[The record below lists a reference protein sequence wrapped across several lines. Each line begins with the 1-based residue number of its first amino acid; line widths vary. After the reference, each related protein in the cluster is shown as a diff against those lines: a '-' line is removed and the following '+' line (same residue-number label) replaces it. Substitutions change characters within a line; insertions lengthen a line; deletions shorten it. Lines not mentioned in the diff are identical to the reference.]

1 MQDPVV
7 IMNFTHIYEDE
18 TFYISEQKS
27 STSRSCEASFT
38 PLSGPAPVSLAASSG
53 PANVWAASGAP
64 SDRPVSLAASSGL
77 ANARAAS
84 GAPFDRPM
92 SLATSSGPATARAA
106 GSGDSAP
113 VRAASCASF
122 IVSGSPACAQTIS
135 PRCMSATV
143 ARTPSSPFT
152 PSILDFTTLSGTTGF
167 CDDAAADEIRRRI
180 ADFPARGIHFLDN
193 GNFHYL
199 TRFWCEKISED
210 FALVVY
216 DHHVDLRKP
225 VFPGLMSCGSW
236 IRDVLLR
243 NSHCRAVLIIGPE
256 CAQAD
261 IIEREL
267 QSLAD
272 EDSFSDENM
281 SETATERRKTADQA
295 THASAAGQ
303 PFHASAAG
311 QPPFASAVGQPS
323 HVSVAGQP
331 PLASAANHP
340 PRVSAAARPFYVSAA
355 DYASHSWTF
364 VRREADGQRPCASA
378 PVRVCCFT
386 EDDILD
392 GRVAREL
399 PHLLDAL
406 HLPVYIS
413 IDKDVLSRK
422 VLRTNWDQGIMTEA
436 EFRHEL
442 DRFAM
447 GPDIHILGVDICGE
461 PAYNACR
468 RLLDDTRDL
477 RRSDGV
483 NRRLL
488 EHYLARVH

>member
-27 STSRSCEASFT
+27 STSRSCEASST

-53 PANVWAASGAP
+53 PAN
-64 SDRPVSLAASSGL
+64 
-77 ANARAAS
+77 ARAAS
-84 GAPFDRPM
+84 SKPY
-92 SLATSSGPATARAA
+92 
-106 GSGDSAP
+106 
-113 VRAASCASF
+113 
-122 IVSGSPACAQTIS
+122 
-135 PRCMSATV
+135 
-143 ARTPSSPFT
+143 
-152 PSILDFTTLSGTTGF
+152 ILDFTTLSGTTGF

-267 QSLAD
+267 QSLVA
-272 EDSFSDENM
+272 ED
-281 SETATERRKTADQA
+281 
-295 THASAAGQ
+295 Q
-303 PFHASAAG
+303 P
-311 QPPFASAVGQPS
+311 
-323 HVSVAGQP
+323 
-331 PLASAANHP
+331 L
-340 PRVSAAARPFYVSAA
+340 R
-355 DYASHSWTF
+355 
-364 VRREADGQRPCASA
+364 ASA

>member
-27 STSRSCEASFT
+27 STPRSGEAS
-38 PLSGPAPVSLAASSG
+38 S
-53 PANVWAASGAP
+53 AP
-64 SDRPVSLAASSGL
+64 S
-77 ANARAAS
+77 
-84 GAPFDRPM
+84 
-92 SLATSSGPATARAA
+92 T
-106 GSGDSAP
+106 GSGIPAP
-113 VRAASCASF
+113 VRAASSAPS
-122 IVSGSPACAQTIS
+122 IVPGSPAPALSTGSGIPTSVRAAS
-135 PRCMSATV
+135 PAPAIVPGSPAPALSTESGIPAPARV
-143 ARTPSSPFT
+143 ASLKPC
-152 PSILDFTTLSGTTGF
+152 ILDFTTLSGTNGF

-180 ADFPARGIHFLDN
+180 ANFPARGLHFLDN

-199 TRFWCEKISED
+199 TRFWCEKITED

-243 NSHCRAVLIIGPE
+243 NSHCRAVFIIGPE
-256 CAQAD
+256 RAQAD

-272 EDSFSDENM
+272 EDNFSDE
-281 SETATERRKTADQA
+281 SVSGT
-295 THASAAGQ
+295 AAG
-303 PFHASAAG
+303 PRMIAD
-311 QPPFASAVGQPS
+311 SAVHDRTPS
-323 HVSVAGQP
+323 
-331 PLASAANHP
+331 ASDMNLPAHT
-340 PRVSAAARPFYVSAA
+340 
-355 DYASHSWTF
+355 WTF
-364 VRREADGQRPCASA
+364 VRREADDQPLRSSASA
-378 PVRVCCFT
+378 RVSCFT

-392 GRVAREL
+392 GRAAREL
-399 PHLLDAL
+399 PHILDAL
-406 HLPVYIS
+406 RLPVYIS

-422 VLRTNWDQGIMTEA
+422 VLRTNWDHGIMTEA

-442 DRFAM
+442 DRFTM
-447 GPDIHILGVDICGE
+447 DPDIHILGADICGE

-468 RLLDDTRDL
+468 RILDDTRDL

-488 EHYLARVH
+488 EHYLARMQ

>member
-1 MQDPVV
+1 
-7 IMNFTHIYEDE
+7 
-18 TFYISEQKS
+18 
-27 STSRSCEASFT
+27 
-38 PLSGPAPVSLAASSG
+38 
-53 PANVWAASGAP
+53 
-64 SDRPVSLAASSGL
+64 
-77 ANARAAS
+77 
-84 GAPFDRPM
+84 
-92 SLATSSGPATARAA
+92 
-106 GSGDSAP
+106 
-113 VRAASCASF
+113 
-122 IVSGSPACAQTIS
+122 
-135 PRCMSATV
+135 MSATV

-303 PFHASAAG
+303 P
-311 QPPFASAVGQPS
+311 
-323 HVSVAGQP
+323 

-355 DYASHSWTF
+355 DYASHSWTY
-364 VRREADGQRPCASA
+364 VRREANDQRPCASA

-442 DRFAM
+442 DRFTM

>member
-38 PLSGPAPVSLAASSG
+38 PLSGPA
-53 PANVWAASGAP
+53 
-64 SDRPVSLAASSGL
+64 PVSLAASSGL

-267 QSLAD
+267 QSLVA
-272 EDSFSDENM
+272 ED
-281 SETATERRKTADQA
+281 
-295 THASAAGQ
+295 Q
-303 PFHASAAG
+303 P
-311 QPPFASAVGQPS
+311 
-323 HVSVAGQP
+323 
-331 PLASAANHP
+331 L
-340 PRVSAAARPFYVSAA
+340 R
-355 DYASHSWTF
+355 
-364 VRREADGQRPCASA
+364 ASA

-392 GRVAREL
+392 GRAAREL

>member
-27 STSRSCEASFT
+27 STSRSCGA
-38 PLSGPAPVSLAASSG
+38 LSTSPNGPAPVSFTASSG
-53 PANVWAASGAP
+53 PATVRAASGAPSDRPASFVASDHPVSIATSSSPATVRAASGAP
-64 SDRPVSLAASSGL
+64 SDRPVSFAASS
-77 ANARAAS
+77 S
-84 GAPFDRPM
+84 
-92 SLATSSGPATARAA
+92 PATARA
-106 GSGDSAP
+106 SS
-113 VRAASCASF
+113 S
-122 IVSGSPACAQTIS
+122 
-135 PRCMSATV
+135 
-143 ARTPSSPFT
+143 TPY
-152 PSILDFTTLSGTTGF
+152 ILDFTTLSGTTGF

-199 TRFWCEKISED
+199 TRFWCEKITED

-261 IIEREL
+261 IIEHEM
-267 QSLAD
+267 QSLVA
-272 EDSFSDENM
+272 ED
-281 SETATERRKTADQA
+281 
-295 THASAAGQ
+295 
-303 PFHASAAG
+303 
-311 QPPFASAVGQPS
+311 QPS
-323 HVSVAGQP
+323 RSS
-331 PLASAANHP
+331 AS
-340 PRVSAAARPFYVSAA
+340 
-355 DYASHSWTF
+355 
-364 VRREADGQRPCASA
+364 VRRDTDGQRPCASA

-436 EFRHEL
+436 EFRREL
-442 DRFAM
+442 DRFTM
-447 GPDIHILGVDICGE
+447 DPDIHILGVDICGE

>member
-18 TFYISEQKS
+18 TFYSSEQKS
-27 STSRSCEASFT
+27 STHRSCEASST
-38 PLSGPAPVSLAASSG
+38 PLSGPAPVSF
-53 PANVWAASGAP
+53 
-64 SDRPVSLAASSGL
+64 AASSGL
-77 ANARAAS
+77 ANVRAAS
-84 GAPFDRPM
+84 GASFDRPV
-92 SLATSSGPATARAA
+92 SLTASNGPATARAA
-106 GSGDSAP
+106 
-113 VRAASCASF
+113 
-122 IVSGSPACAQTIS
+122 
-135 PRCMSATV
+135 
-143 ARTPSSPFT
+143 SSKPY
-152 PSILDFTTLSGTTGF
+152 ILDFTTLSGTTGF

-180 ADFPARGIHFLDN
+180 ADFPARGLHFLDN

-236 IRDVLLR
+236 IRDVLLQNR
-243 NSHCRAVLIIGPE
+243 HCRAVLIIGPE
-256 CAQAD
+256 RAQAD

-267 QSLAD
+267 QSFAD
-272 EDSFSDENM
+272 EDNFSDENM
-281 SETATERRKTADQA
+281 SETATDRRKTADQA
-295 THASAAGQ
+295 THA
-303 PFHASAAG
+303 
-311 QPPFASAVGQPS
+311 
-323 HVSVAGQP
+323 SVAGQP

-340 PRVSAAARPFYVSAA
+340 THASAAARPFHVSAA
-355 DYASHSWTF
+355 DFASHSWTYE
-364 VRREADGQRPCASA
+364 RREADGQCPCASA

-442 DRFAM
+442 DRFTM
-447 GPDIHILGVDICGE
+447 DPKIHILDVDICGE

-488 EHYLARVH
+488 EHYLSRAH

>member
-1 MQDPVV
+1 
-7 IMNFTHIYEDE
+7 MNFTHIYEDE
-18 TFYISEQKS
+18 TFYSSERKS
-27 STSRSCEASFT
+27 NASRSCEAAPASPVPAVVCGSNASASPVPAVVCGSNASASPVPAIVCGSLAPASSAPAIVCGSNASASPVPAIVCGSLAPASSAPAIVCGSSAPAPSARRSLFT
-38 PLSGPAPVSLAASSG
+38 P
-53 PANVWAASGAP
+53 N
-64 SDRPVSLAASSGL
+64 
-77 ANARAAS
+77 
-84 GAPFDRPM
+84 
-92 SLATSSGPATARAA
+92 
-106 GSGDSAP
+106 
-113 VRAASCASF
+113 
-122 IVSGSPACAQTIS
+122 
-135 PRCMSATV
+135 
-143 ARTPSSPFT
+143 
-152 PSILDFTTLSGTTGF
+152 ILDFTALSGTTGF

-180 ADFPARGIHFLDN
+180 ADFSARGLHFLDN

-243 NSHCRAVLIIGPE
+243 NRHCRAVLIIGPE
-256 CAQAD
+256 RAQAN

-267 QSLAD
+267 QSLVA
-272 EDSFSDENM
+272 EGEFS
-281 SETATERRKTADQA
+281 
-295 THASAAGQ
+295 
-303 PFHASAAG
+303 
-311 QPPFASAVGQPS
+311 
-323 HVSVAGQP
+323 
-331 PLASAANHP
+331 
-340 PRVSAAARPFYVSAA
+340 ARL
-355 DYASHSWTF
+355 
-364 VRREADGQRPCASA
+364 
-378 PVRVCCFT
+378 CCFT
-386 EDDILD
+386 EDEILD
-392 GRVAREL
+392 GRAAREL
-399 PHLLDAL
+399 PQLLDAL

-442 DRFAM
+442 DRFTM
-447 GPDIHILGVDICGE
+447 DPDIHILGADICGE

-488 EHYLARVH
+488 EHYLARMQ

>member
-18 TFYISEQKS
+18 TFYSSEQKS
-27 STSRSCEASFT
+27 STSRSCEASST
-38 PLSGPAPVSLAASSG
+38 PLSGPAPVSFAASSG
-53 PANVWAASGAP
+53 LANVRAASGAP
-64 SDRPVSLAASSGL
+64 SDRPVSFAAFSGP
-77 ANARAAS
+77 ATVRAAS
-84 GAPFDRPM
+84 FDRLV
-92 SLATSSGPATARAA
+92 SLTASNSPATARAA
-106 GSGDSAP
+106 
-113 VRAASCASF
+113 
-122 IVSGSPACAQTIS
+122 
-135 PRCMSATV
+135 
-143 ARTPSSPFT
+143 SSKPY
-152 PSILDFTTLSGTTGF
+152 ILDFTTLSGTTGF

-180 ADFPARGIHFLDN
+180 ADFPARGLHFLDN

-243 NSHCRAVLIIGPE
+243 NRHCRAVLIIGPE
-256 CAQAD
+256 RAQAD

-295 THASAAGQ
+295 THAS
-303 PFHASAAG
+303 
-311 QPPFASAVGQPS
+311 
-323 HVSVAGQP
+323 VACQP
-331 PLASAANHP
+331 PLASAANHLTHASAATRP
-340 PRVSAAARPFYVSAA
+340 FHVSAV
-355 DYASHSWTF
+355 DYASHSWTY
-364 VRREADGQRPCASA
+364 VRREADGQCPCASA

-406 HLPVYIS
+406 SLPVYIS

-442 DRFAM
+442 DRFTM
-447 GPDIHILGVDICGE
+447 DPKIHILGVDICGE

-488 EHYLARVH
+488 EHYLSRAH

>member
-18 TFYISEQKS
+18 TFFISEQKS
-27 STSRSCEASFT
+27 STSRSCEASST
-38 PLSGPAPVSLAASSG
+38 PSNSPAPVSIAASSG
-53 PANVWAASGAP
+53 PATVRAASGVPSDRPASFVASDHPVSIAASSSPANVRAASGAP
-64 SDRPVSLAASSGL
+64 SDRPVSFAASS
-77 ANARAAS
+77 NPVTARAAS
-84 GAPFDRPM
+84 
-92 SLATSSGPATARAA
+92 S
-106 GSGDSAP
+106 
-113 VRAASCASF
+113 
-122 IVSGSPACAQTIS
+122 
-135 PRCMSATV
+135 
-143 ARTPSSPFT
+143 TPY
-152 PSILDFTTLSGTTGF
+152 ILDFTTLSGTTGF

-180 ADFPARGIHFLDN
+180 ADFPVRGLHFLDN

-199 TRFWCEKISED
+199 TRFWCEKITED
-210 FALVVY
+210 FTLVVY

-267 QSLAD
+267 QSLVA
-272 EDSFSDENM
+272 ED
-281 SETATERRKTADQA
+281 
-295 THASAAGQ
+295 
-303 PFHASAAG
+303 
-311 QPPFASAVGQPS
+311 QPPRS
-323 HVSVAGQP
+323 
-331 PLASAANHP
+331 
-340 PRVSAAARPFYVSAA
+340 
-355 DYASHSWTF
+355 
-364 VRREADGQRPCASA
+364 SA

-392 GRVAREL
+392 GRAAREL

-436 EFRHEL
+436 EFRREL
-442 DRFAM
+442 DRFTM
-447 GPDIHILGVDICGE
+447 DPKIHILGVDICGE

>member
-27 STSRSCEASFT
+27 STSRSCEASST
-38 PLSGPAPVSLAASSG
+38 PLSGPA
-53 PANVWAASGAP
+53 
-64 SDRPVSLAASSGL
+64 PVSLAASSGL

-84 GAPFDRPM
+84 SKPY
-92 SLATSSGPATARAA
+92 
-106 GSGDSAP
+106 
-113 VRAASCASF
+113 
-122 IVSGSPACAQTIS
+122 
-135 PRCMSATV
+135 
-143 ARTPSSPFT
+143 
-152 PSILDFTTLSGTTGF
+152 ILDFTTLSGTTGF

-256 CAQAD
+256 RAQAD

-267 QSLAD
+267 QSLVA
-272 EDSFSDENM
+272 ED
-281 SETATERRKTADQA
+281 
-295 THASAAGQ
+295 
-303 PFHASAAG
+303 
-311 QPPFASAVGQPS
+311 QPPRS
-323 HVSVAGQP
+323 
-331 PLASAANHP
+331 
-340 PRVSAAARPFYVSAA
+340 
-355 DYASHSWTF
+355 
-364 VRREADGQRPCASA
+364 SA
-378 PVRVCCFT
+378 PARLCCFT

-399 PHLLDAL
+399 PHLLNAL

-422 VLRTNWDQGIMTEA
+422 VLHTNWDQGIMTEA
-436 EFRHEL
+436 EFRREL
-442 DRFAM
+442 DRFTM
-447 GPDIHILGVDICGE
+447 DPKIHILGVDICGE

-483 NRRLL
+483 NRLLL

>member
-27 STSRSCEASFT
+27 STSRSCEASST
-38 PLSGPAPVSLAASSG
+38 PLSGLEPVSLAASSNPVTVRAASG
-53 PANVWAASGAP
+53 VPSDRPASFVASDHPVSIAVSGSPANVRAASGAP
-64 SDRPVSLAASSGL
+64 SDRPVSIAASS
-77 ANARAAS
+77 NPVTARAAS
-84 GAPFDRPM
+84 
-92 SLATSSGPATARAA
+92 S
-106 GSGDSAP
+106 
-113 VRAASCASF
+113 
-122 IVSGSPACAQTIS
+122 
-135 PRCMSATV
+135 
-143 ARTPSSPFT
+143 TPY
-152 PSILDFTTLSGTTGF
+152 ILDFTTLSGTTGF
-167 CDDAAADEIRRRI
+167 CDDAAADEIRRCI

-236 IRDVLLR
+236 IRDVFLR

-256 CAQAD
+256 RAQAD

-267 QSLAD
+267 QSLVA
-272 EDSFSDENM
+272 ED
-281 SETATERRKTADQA
+281 
-295 THASAAGQ
+295 
-303 PFHASAAG
+303 
-311 QPPFASAVGQPS
+311 QPPRSSAS
-323 HVSVAGQP
+323 
-331 PLASAANHP
+331 
-340 PRVSAAARPFYVSAA
+340 
-355 DYASHSWTF
+355 
-364 VRREADGQRPCASA
+364 VRREAAGQRPCASA

-392 GRVAREL
+392 GRAAREL

-406 HLPVYIS
+406 RLPVYIS

-436 EFRHEL
+436 EFRREL
-442 DRFAM
+442 DRFTM
-447 GPDIHILGVDICGE
+447 DPKIHILGVDICGE

-483 NRRLL
+483 NHRLL

>member
-38 PLSGPAPVSLAASSG
+38 PLSGPA
-53 PANVWAASGAP
+53 
-64 SDRPVSLAASSGL
+64 PVSLAASSGL

-303 PFHASAAG
+303 P
-311 QPPFASAVGQPS
+311 
-323 HVSVAGQP
+323 

>member
-18 TFYISEQKS
+18 TFYSSEQKS
-27 STSRSCEASFT
+27 STSRSCEASST
-38 PLSGPAPVSLAASSG
+38 PLSGPAPVSFAASNG
-53 PANVWAASGAP
+53 PATVRAASGAP
-64 SDRPVSLAASSGL
+64 SDRPVSFAAFSGP
-77 ANARAAS
+77 ATVRAAS
-84 GAPFDRPM
+84 FDRLV
-92 SLATSSGPATARAA
+92 SLTASNSPATARAA
-106 GSGDSAP
+106 
-113 VRAASCASF
+113 
-122 IVSGSPACAQTIS
+122 
-135 PRCMSATV
+135 
-143 ARTPSSPFT
+143 SSKPY
-152 PSILDFTTLSGTTGF
+152 ILDFTTLSGTTGF

-180 ADFPARGIHFLDN
+180 ADFPSRGLHFLDN

-243 NSHCRAVLIIGPE
+243 NRHCRAVLIIGPE
-256 CAQAD
+256 RAQAD

-281 SETATERRKTADQA
+281 SETATDRRKTADQA
-295 THASAAGQ
+295 THAS
-303 PFHASAAG
+303 
-311 QPPFASAVGQPS
+311 
-323 HVSVAGQP
+323 VACQP
-331 PLASAANHP
+331 PLASAANHLTHASAATRP
-340 PRVSAAARPFYVSAA
+340 FHVSAV
-355 DYASHSWTF
+355 DYASHSWTY
-364 VRREADGQRPCASA
+364 VRREADGQCPCASA

-442 DRFAM
+442 DRFTM
-447 GPDIHILGVDICGE
+447 DPKIHILGVDICGE

-488 EHYLARVH
+488 EHYLSRAH

>member
-53 PANVWAASGAP
+53 
-64 SDRPVSLAASSGL
+64 L
-77 ANARAAS
+77 ANARVAS

-180 ADFPARGIHFLDN
+180 AGFPARGIHFLDN

-267 QSLAD
+267 QSLVA
-272 EDSFSDENM
+272 ED
-281 SETATERRKTADQA
+281 
-295 THASAAGQ
+295 Q
-303 PFHASAAG
+303 P
-311 QPPFASAVGQPS
+311 
-323 HVSVAGQP
+323 
-331 PLASAANHP
+331 L
-340 PRVSAAARPFYVSAA
+340 R
-355 DYASHSWTF
+355 
-364 VRREADGQRPCASA
+364 ASA

>member
-27 STSRSCEASFT
+27 STSRSCGA
-38 PLSGPAPVSLAASSG
+38 LSTSPNGPAPVSFTASSG
-53 PANVWAASGAP
+53 PATVRAASGAPSDRPASFVASDRPVSFAASSSPATARAASGAP
-64 SDRPVSLAASSGL
+64 SDRPVSFTASS
-77 ANARAAS
+77 N
-84 GAPFDRPM
+84 PV
-92 SLATSSGPATARAA
+92 TARA
-106 GSGDSAP
+106 SS
-113 VRAASCASF
+113 S
-122 IVSGSPACAQTIS
+122 
-135 PRCMSATV
+135 
-143 ARTPSSPFT
+143 TPY
-152 PSILDFTTLSGTTGF
+152 ILDFTTLSGTTGF
-167 CDDAAADEIRRRI
+167 CDDAAADEIRRCI
-180 ADFPARGIHFLDN
+180 ADFPVRGLHFLDN

-199 TRFWCEKISED
+199 TRFWCEKITED

-261 IIEREL
+261 IIEHEL
-267 QSLAD
+267 QSLVA
-272 EDSFSDENM
+272 ED
-281 SETATERRKTADQA
+281 
-295 THASAAGQ
+295 
-303 PFHASAAG
+303 
-311 QPPFASAVGQPS
+311 QPS
-323 HVSVAGQP
+323 RSS
-331 PLASAANHP
+331 AS
-340 PRVSAAARPFYVSAA
+340 
-355 DYASHSWTF
+355 
-364 VRREADGQRPCASA
+364 VRRDTDGQRPCASA

-392 GRVAREL
+392 GRVAREF

-442 DRFAM
+442 DRFTM
-447 GPDIHILGVDICGE
+447 DPDIHILGVDICGE

>member
-53 PANVWAASGAP
+53 
-64 SDRPVSLAASSGL
+64 L
-77 ANARAAS
+77 ANARVAS

-267 QSLAD
+267 QSLVA
-272 EDSFSDENM
+272 ED
-281 SETATERRKTADQA
+281 
-295 THASAAGQ
+295 Q
-303 PFHASAAG
+303 P
-311 QPPFASAVGQPS
+311 
-323 HVSVAGQP
+323 
-331 PLASAANHP
+331 L
-340 PRVSAAARPFYVSAA
+340 R
-355 DYASHSWTF
+355 
-364 VRREADGQRPCASA
+364 ASA

-436 EFRHEL
+436 EFRREL

>member
-1 MQDPVV
+1 MKDPVV

-38 PLSGPAPVSLAASSG
+38 PLSGPA
-53 PANVWAASGAP
+53 
-64 SDRPVSLAASSGL
+64 PVSLAASSGL

-167 CDDAAADEIRRRI
+167 CDVAAADEIRRRI

-267 QSLAD
+267 QSLVA
-272 EDSFSDENM
+272 ED
-281 SETATERRKTADQA
+281 
-295 THASAAGQ
+295 Q
-303 PFHASAAG
+303 P
-311 QPPFASAVGQPS
+311 
-323 HVSVAGQP
+323 
-331 PLASAANHP
+331 L
-340 PRVSAAARPFYVSAA
+340 R
-355 DYASHSWTF
+355 
-364 VRREADGQRPCASA
+364 ASA

-436 EFRHEL
+436 EFRREL

>member
-27 STSRSCEASFT
+27 STSRSCEASST
-38 PLSGPAPVSLAASSG
+38 PSNSPAPVSIAASSG
-53 PANVWAASGAP
+53 PATVRAASGVPSDRPASFVASDHPVSIAASGSPANVRAASGAP
-64 SDRPVSLAASSGL
+64 SDRLVSFAASS
-77 ANARAAS
+77 NPVTARAAS
-84 GAPFDRPM
+84 
-92 SLATSSGPATARAA
+92 S
-106 GSGDSAP
+106 
-113 VRAASCASF
+113 
-122 IVSGSPACAQTIS
+122 
-135 PRCMSATV
+135 
-143 ARTPSSPFT
+143 TPY
-152 PSILDFTTLSGTTGF
+152 ILDFTTLSGTTGF
-167 CDDAAADEIRRRI
+167 CDDTAADEIRRCI

-256 CAQAD
+256 RVQAD

-272 EDSFSDENM
+272 EDSFSDDSM
-281 SETATERRKTADQA
+281 SGTATERRKTADQA
-295 THASAAGQ
+295 THASAA
-303 PFHASAAG
+303 
-311 QPPFASAVGQPS
+311 
-323 HVSVAGQP
+323 
-331 PLASAANHP
+331 
-340 PRVSAAARPFYVSAA
+340 ARPFHVSAA
-355 DYASHSWTF
+355 DYASHSWTY
-364 VRREADGQRPCASA
+364 VRRDTDGQRPCASA

-436 EFRHEL
+436 EFRREL
-442 DRFAM
+442 DRFTM
-447 GPDIHILGVDICGE
+447 DPKIHILGVDICGE

>member
-38 PLSGPAPVSLAASSG
+38 PLSGPA
-53 PANVWAASGAP
+53 
-64 SDRPVSLAASSGL
+64 PVSLAASSGL

-180 ADFPARGIHFLDN
+180 AGFPARGIHFLDN

-267 QSLAD
+267 QSLVA
-272 EDSFSDENM
+272 ED
-281 SETATERRKTADQA
+281 
-295 THASAAGQ
+295 Q
-303 PFHASAAG
+303 P
-311 QPPFASAVGQPS
+311 
-323 HVSVAGQP
+323 
-331 PLASAANHP
+331 L
-340 PRVSAAARPFYVSAA
+340 R
-355 DYASHSWTF
+355 
-364 VRREADGQRPCASA
+364 ASA

>member
-27 STSRSCEASFT
+27 STSRSCGASST

-53 PANVWAASGAP
+53 PANV
-64 SDRPVSLAASSGL
+64 RAASSK
-77 ANARAAS
+77 
-84 GAPFDRPM
+84 PY
-92 SLATSSGPATARAA
+92 
-106 GSGDSAP
+106 
-113 VRAASCASF
+113 
-122 IVSGSPACAQTIS
+122 
-135 PRCMSATV
+135 
-143 ARTPSSPFT
+143 
-152 PSILDFTTLSGTTGF
+152 ILDFTTLSGTTGF

-303 PFHASAAG
+303 LPH
-311 QPPFASAVGQPS
+311 
-323 HVSVAGQP
+323 
-331 PLASAANHP
+331 
-340 PRVSAAARPFYVSAA
+340 VSAA
-355 DYASHSWTF
+355 DYASHSWTY
-364 VRREADGQRPCASA
+364 VRREANGQRPCASA

-422 VLRTNWDQGIMTEA
+422 VLHTNWDQGIMTEA
-436 EFRHEL
+436 EFRCEL
-442 DRFAM
+442 DRFTM
-447 GPDIHILGVDICGE
+447 DPDIHILGVDICGE

>member
-27 STSRSCEASFT
+27 STSRSCGASFT
-38 PLSGPAPVSLAASSG
+38 PSNSPAPVSFTAFDRPVSLAASSG
-53 PANVWAASGAP
+53 PANVRAASGAP
-64 SDRPVSLAASSGL
+64 SDRSASFAASSNL
-77 ANARAAS
+77 ATARAAS
-84 GAPFDRPM
+84 GAPSDRHV
-92 SLATSSGPATARAA
+92 SFAASSGPATARA
-106 GSGDSAP
+106 
-113 VRAASCASF
+113 
-122 IVSGSPACAQTIS
+122 
-135 PRCMSATV
+135 
-143 ARTPSSPFT
+143 SSSKPY
-152 PSILDFTTLSGTTGF
+152 ILDFTTLSGTTGF
-167 CDDAAADEIRRRI
+167 CDDAAADEIRRCI

-199 TRFWCEKISED
+199 TRFWCEKITED
-210 FALVVY
+210 FVLVVY

-272 EDSFSDENM
+272 EDSFSDDSM
-281 SETATERRKTADQA
+281 FGTAAERRMTADQA

-303 PFHASAAG
+303 LPH
-311 QPPFASAVGQPS
+311 
-323 HVSVAGQP
+323 
-331 PLASAANHP
+331 
-340 PRVSAAARPFYVSAA
+340 VSAA
-355 DYASHSWTF
+355 DYASHSWTY
-364 VRREADGQRPCASA
+364 VRREASDQPPRSSASVRRDTDGQHPCASA

-399 PHLLDAL
+399 PHLLNAL

-442 DRFAM
+442 DRFTM
-447 GPDIHILGVDICGE
+447 DPDIHILGVDICGE

>member
-27 STSRSCEASFT
+27 STSRSCGASFT
-38 PLSGPAPVSLAASSG
+38 PSNSPAPVSIAASSG
-53 PANVWAASGAP
+53 PATVRAASGVPSDRPASFVASDHPVSIAASGSPANVRAASGAP
-64 SDRPVSLAASSGL
+64 SDRPVSFAASS
-77 ANARAAS
+77 NPVTARAAS
-84 GAPFDRPM
+84 
-92 SLATSSGPATARAA
+92 S
-106 GSGDSAP
+106 
-113 VRAASCASF
+113 
-122 IVSGSPACAQTIS
+122 
-135 PRCMSATV
+135 
-143 ARTPSSPFT
+143 TPY
-152 PSILDFTTLSGTTGF
+152 ILDFTTLSGTTGF
-167 CDDAAADEIRRRI
+167 CDDAAADEIRRCI

-236 IRDVLLR
+236 IRDVFLR

-256 CAQAD
+256 RAQAD

-267 QSLAD
+267 QSLVA
-272 EDSFSDENM
+272 ED
-281 SETATERRKTADQA
+281 
-295 THASAAGQ
+295 Q
-303 PFHASAAG
+303 PLRS
-311 QPPFASAVGQPS
+311 
-323 HVSVAGQP
+323 SV
-331 PLASAANHP
+331 
-340 PRVSAAARPFYVSAA
+340 
-355 DYASHSWTF
+355 
-364 VRREADGQRPCASA
+364 
-378 PVRVCCFT
+378 PVRVYCFT

-392 GRVAREL
+392 GRAAHEL

-406 HLPVYIS
+406 CLPVYIS

-436 EFRHEL
+436 EFRREL
-442 DRFAM
+442 DRFTM
-447 GPDIHILGVDICGE
+447 DPKIHILGVDICGE

-468 RLLDDTRDL
+468 RLLDGTRDL

-488 EHYLARVH
+488 EHYLSRAH

>member
-27 STSRSCEASFT
+27 STSRSCGASFT
-38 PLSGPAPVSLAASSG
+38 PSNSPAPVSFTAFDRPVSLAASSG
-53 PANVWAASGAP
+53 PANVRAASGAP
-64 SDRPVSLAASSGL
+64 SDRSASFAASSNL
-77 ANARAAS
+77 ATARAAS
-84 GAPFDRPM
+84 GAPSDRHV
-92 SLATSSGPATARAA
+92 SFAASSGPATARA
-106 GSGDSAP
+106 
-113 VRAASCASF
+113 
-122 IVSGSPACAQTIS
+122 
-135 PRCMSATV
+135 
-143 ARTPSSPFT
+143 SSSKPY
-152 PSILDFTTLSGTTGF
+152 ILDFTTLSGTTGF
-167 CDDAAADEIRRRI
+167 CDDAAADEIRRCI

-199 TRFWCEKISED
+199 TRFWCEKITED
-210 FALVVY
+210 FVLVVY

-272 EDSFSDENM
+272 EDSFSDDSM
-281 SETATERRKTADQA
+281 FGTAAERRMTADQA

-303 PFHASAAG
+303 P
-311 QPPFASAVGQPS
+311 S
-323 HVSVAGQP
+323 H
-331 PLASAANHP
+331 
-340 PRVSAAARPFYVSAA
+340 VSAA
-355 DYASHSWTF
+355 DYASHSWTY
-364 VRREADGQRPCASA
+364 VRREASDQPPRSSASVRRDTDGQHPCASA

-392 GRVAREL
+392 GRAAREL
-399 PHLLDAL
+399 PHILDAL

-442 DRFAM
+442 DRFTM
-447 GPDIHILGVDICGE
+447 DPDIHILGVDICGE

>member
-38 PLSGPAPVSLAASSG
+38 PLSGPA
-53 PANVWAASGAP
+53 
-64 SDRPVSLAASSGL
+64 PVSLAASSGL

-267 QSLAD
+267 QSLVA
-272 EDSFSDENM
+272 ED
-281 SETATERRKTADQA
+281 
-295 THASAAGQ
+295 Q
-303 PFHASAAG
+303 P
-311 QPPFASAVGQPS
+311 
-323 HVSVAGQP
+323 
-331 PLASAANHP
+331 L
-340 PRVSAAARPFYVSAA
+340 R
-355 DYASHSWTF
+355 
-364 VRREADGQRPCASA
+364 ASA

-422 VLRTNWDQGIMTEA
+422 VLRTNWDQGIMTES

>member
-27 STSRSCEASFT
+27 STSRSCGASST
-38 PLSGPAPVSLAASSG
+38 PLSGPASVSLAASSG
-53 PANVWAASGAP
+53 LATARAASGAP
-64 SDRPVSLAASSGL
+64 SDRPVLFAASS
-77 ANARAAS
+77 NPVTARAAS
-84 GAPFDRPM
+84 
-92 SLATSSGPATARAA
+92 S
-106 GSGDSAP
+106 
-113 VRAASCASF
+113 
-122 IVSGSPACAQTIS
+122 
-135 PRCMSATV
+135 
-143 ARTPSSPFT
+143 TPY
-152 PSILDFTTLSGTTGF
+152 ILDFTTLSGTTGF
-167 CDDAAADEIRRRI
+167 CDDTAADEIRRRI

-236 IRDVLLR
+236 IRDVFLR

-256 CAQAD
+256 RAQAD

-267 QSLAD
+267 QSLVA
-272 EDSFSDENM
+272 ED
-281 SETATERRKTADQA
+281 
-295 THASAAGQ
+295 
-303 PFHASAAG
+303 
-311 QPPFASAVGQPS
+311 QPPRSSAS
-323 HVSVAGQP
+323 
-331 PLASAANHP
+331 
-340 PRVSAAARPFYVSAA
+340 
-355 DYASHSWTF
+355 
-364 VRREADGQRPCASA
+364 VRREASGQCPCASA

-392 GRVAREL
+392 GRAAREL
-399 PHLLDAL
+399 PHILDAL

-442 DRFAM
+442 DRFTM
-447 GPDIHILGVDICGE
+447 DPKIHILGVDICGE

-468 RLLDDTRDL
+468 RLLDDNRDL